1 MNADHDRDRALDQA
15 LKAMLGRAHDAPITP
30 ACLDA
35 ETLAAWVDGGLDAQ
49 SVAMAEAHASNCARC
64 QALIGTLARATPEVA
79 AKSASPVRLWRW
91 WLAPLAA
98 GAAAVTL
105 WMVVPSDRYAAP
117 IQPKELQQAA
127 AESPPAQARDA
138 ATPDAPAAAR
148 LQETA
153 PSAAKDQP
161 DLSKLA
167 KSTARANSAGAK
179 AALDE
184 SKRKA
189 DASMKTEMPAAERR
203 DRAELQ
209 VFEEQAARAAAAP
222 PAAPPAPPS
231 PPSPAAPQAR
241 ADGPPLGQLR
251 AQLGLPGDVQI
262 TATAS
267 PSSTVMW
274 FVGRA
279 GAVLL
284 TVDGRTVTRVPFP
297 EQVDLTAV
305 TASDAR
311 IAVVTTIDGR
321 IFRTGDGG
329 KTWRQ

>member
-1 MNADHDRDRALDQA
+1 VNADHDRDRALDQA
-15 LKAMLGRAHDAPITP
+15 LKAVLGRRADAPITP

-35 ETLAAWVDGGLDAQ
+35 ERLAAWADGGLDAQ

-79 AKSASPVRLWRW
+79 ASSAGPVRLWRW

-105 WMVVPSDRYAAP
+105 WMVVPNERYSAP
-117 IQPKELQQAA
+117 PQETEVRQVAP
-127 AESPPAQARDA
+127 ESPPALARDA
-138 ATPDAPAAAR
+138 AAPAP
-148 LQETA
+148 A
-153 PSAAKDQP
+153 PTPEFQQKNVPPAGKDQ
-161 DLSKLA
+161 DANRLA
-167 KSTARANSAGAK
+167 DRSTRANSEAGT
-179 AALDE
+179 AAFNE
-184 SKRKA
+184 SKRKLEPL
-189 DASMKTEMPAAERR
+189 MKEDKPAERR
-203 DRAELQ
+203 ERAEPQAL
-209 VFEEQAARAAAAP
+209 EEQAAKAAAP
-222 PAAPPAPPS
+222 PAAA
-231 PPSPAAPQAR
+231 AR

-251 AQLGLPGDVQI
+251 AQLGLPSDVQI

-267 PSSTVMW
+267 PSSTVTW

-284 TVDGRTVTRVPFP
+284 TVDGRTVMRVPFP

-321 IFRTGDGG
+321 RFRTEDGG